1 MKTDIT
7 GRPNPAY
14 DPATILADMQ
24 KAIAFFSNV
33 IRVDLPTE
41 MFIDDLTLS
50 EGGTGVQVIIE
61 EDLDS
66 GYLILVGKT
75 VCSPGVR
82 TFSNGDPGY
91 PDDYDF
97 VEKDTF
103 TFDKKNDA
111 IACMIGMIAVE
122 LFNQAGEAMAE
133 QKFFEDLEA
142 EQQAANSGKPWGFD
156 Y

>member
-1 MKTDIT
+1 MKIDIT

-33 IRVDLPTE
+33 IRTDLPTDL
-41 MFIDDLTLS
+41 FLDDLTLS

-61 EDLDS
+61 EVD
-66 GYLILVGKT
+66 GNHIIFVGKT
-75 VCSPGVR
+75 VCYPGVR

-103 TFDKKNDA
+103 TVDKKNDA

-122 LFNQAGEAMAE
+122 LFNQAGEAAAE

-142 EQQAANSGKPWGFD
+142 ERAAANAGESWSFE